1 MMPLVQSS
9 SPPLGK
15 RAKLQALP
23 AGRVLYR
30 SVAGQ
35 PTREYFMYIPASLPA
50 ARIVVLMHGIS
61 ENACEQVL
69 RFAPQA
75 EEAGAVLVAPLM
87 RRTVFG
93 QYQQLID
100 PRRGIRSD
108 LALEDILHRVR
119 LDIGLD
125 AAPFDIF
132 GFSGGG
138 QFAHRFALLHPRA
151 VRSCVVVAPGWFTF
165 PDDQA
170 PYPEGLSRI
179 PNSLPP
185 LDEAAVCT
193 IPLHV
198 IVGDRDIA
206 RDASLRRSARLDR
219 QQGRTRLERAERWHH
234 AIRKWG
240 ADPRSSLMIL
250 PKLRHSFSEAV
261 RDHGLADLT
270 FSLFG

>member
-1 MMPLVQSS
+1 
-9 SPPLGK
+9 
-15 RAKLQALP
+15 
-23 AGRVLYR
+23 
-30 SVAGQ
+30 
-35 PTREYFMYIPASLPA
+35 MYIPASRPA

-61 ENACEQVL
+61 ENACELVL
-69 RFAPQA
+69 RFASQA

-87 RRTVFG
+87 RRAVFG

-108 LALEDILHRVR
+108 LALEDILHSVR

-165 PDDQA
+165 PDDRA
-170 PYPEGLSRI
+170 PYPEGLARV
-179 PNSLPP
+179 PDCLPP

-193 IPLHV
+193 IPFHV
-198 IVGDRDIA
+198 IVGDQDII
-206 RDASLRRSARLDR
+206 RDATLRRSARLDR
-219 QQGRTRLERAERWHH
+219 QQGRTRLERVERWHQ
-234 AIRKWG
+234 AMRNWG

-250 PKLRHSFSEAV
+250 PKLRHSFSEAA
-261 RDHGLADLT
+261 RDHGLAALT

>member
-1 MMPLVQSS
+1 MQT
-9 SPPLGK
+9 
-15 RAKLQALP
+15 LP
-23 AGRVLYR
+23 AGRALYR

-35 PTREYFMYIPASLPA
+35 PTREYFLYIPKSRPA
-50 ARIVVLMHGIS
+50 ARLVVLMHGIS
-61 ENACEQVL
+61 ENACEQIL

-75 EEAGAVLVAPLM
+75 EKARAVLVAPLM
-87 RRTVFG
+87 RRAIFG

-100 PRRGIRSD
+100 PRRGTRSD
-108 LALEDILHRVR
+108 LALEDILHTVR

-165 PDDQA
+165 PNDRT
-170 PYPEGLSRI
+170 PYPKGLAHV
-179 PNSLPP
+179 PDCLPP

-193 IPLHV
+193 IPFHV
-198 IVGDRDIA
+198 IVGDQDVA

-219 QQGRTRLERAERWHH
+219 QQGRTRVERAERWHQ
-234 AIRKWG
+234 AMRNWG
-240 ADPRSSLMIL
+240 ADHRSSLTIL
-250 PKLRHSFSEAV
+250 PHLRHSFSEAV
-261 RDHGLADLT
+261 RDHDLAALT
-270 FSLFG
+270 FNLFG